1 MSDDYPAPDYF
12 DKNETAYEEMLKTM
26 EEKPFF
32 ERLKMMFEGFTKP
45 KDSGEYKIA
54 KQQLELMT
62 SPIIAFITVSAL
74 VVVMFLIAP
83 AKDADARAHVA
94 EVVQPETVQ
103 DMEEPP
109 PPEEIEPPEVM
120 DFDPEITDV
129 NVNNVTVN
137 APVNAPMSAKP
148 SNVNAVAL
156 VKSPIT
162 MTGVYGAR
170 TTGQIGAARAK
181 FGGSPEVEA
190 CVMRS
195 LRWLKKKQNQD
206 GSWSNV
212 RPAMTGL
219 AILTFLAHGEMPGK
233 SPEFGDTVRKGLQ
246 YLISTQDKGGFFK
259 GEDGNKYAHHIATYA
274 LCEAYAMTRNPEV
287 KEAAEKAV
295 IPIIKGQHA
304 NGGWDYKIAITDRD
318 DTSVMGWASQA
329 IKAAHNCGDLLS
341 DPEYETIMT
350 TDGRKSSLEAA
361 YQLAPKGFLKNFHP
375 EGGFGYTGKHHTSGL
390 SAVGTL
396 CMQLMGQGGHD
407 AVKKTLKVM
416 DDWTIGWGGSGAM
429 IEDKKTG
436 TKKALPLPDGVAT
449 FKQHV
454 GDGACPQYYAYYA
467 TQCMFQAGGERWT
480 RWNKMMSAVYPK
492 VQIISSKETSGYV
505 DHKGQPQEIGYYQND
520 DQHSDRPVMD
530 TCLATLQL
538 EVYYRYLPTFKEVKV
553 DNADIVI
560 GDSAKDVGVEI
571 EF

>member
-1 MSDDYPAPDYF
+1 MADEYPTPDYF
-12 DKNETAYEEMLKTM
+12 GKNETAYEEMLKTM

-32 ERLKMMFEGFTKP
+32 ERMKMMFEGFTKP
-45 KDSGEYKIA
+45 KDSGEYKLA

-62 SPIIAFITVSAL
+62 SPIIAFVTVTVL
-74 VVVMFLIAP
+74 VGVMFLIAP
-83 AKDADARAHVA
+83 AKDADARAHVT

-109 PPEEIEPPEVM
+109 PPEDIEPPEVM

-129 NVNNVTVN
+129 AVNNVEVN

-148 SNVNAVAL
+148 SNVNAVAII
-156 VKSPIT
+156 KSPI
-162 MTGVYGAR
+162 MMSGVFGAR

-181 FGGSPEVEA
+181 YGSSPEVEA
-190 CVMRS
+190 CVMRA
-195 LRWLKKKQNQD
+195 LRWLKTKQNAD
-206 GSWSNV
+206 GSWSAN

-219 AILTFLAHGEMPGK
+219 ALLTFLAHGEVPGK
-233 SPEFGDTVRKGLQ
+233 PEFGDCVRKGME
-246 YLISTQDKGGFFK
+246 YLMRSQDSNGFFK

-287 KEAAEKAV
+287 KEAAEKAL

-329 IKAAHNCGDLLS
+329 IKAGHNAGDLLS

-350 TDGRKSSLEAA
+350 TDGRPSSLEAA
-361 YQLAPKGFLKNFHP
+361 YKLAPKGFLKNYN
-375 EGGFGYTGKHHTSGL
+375 EANGGFGYTGKNPTGL

-396 CMQLMGQGGHD
+396 CMQLMGQGNHE
-407 AVKKTLKVM
+407 AVKKTVRRM
-416 DDWTIGWGGSGAM
+416 EGWTLAWGKDNAKM
-429 IEDKKTG
+429 EG
-436 TKKALPLPDGVAT
+436 T
-449 FKQHV
+449 
-454 GDGACPQYYAYYA
+454 CPQYYAYYA
-467 TQCMFQAGGERWT
+467 TQAMFQASGEHWD
-480 RWNKMMSAVYPK
+480 RWNKTMSAIYPK
-492 VQIISSKETSGYV
+492 VQKISSKETSGYK
-505 DHKGQPQEIGYYQND
+505 DAKGEPQEIGYWEND
-520 DQHSDRPVMD
+520 DAHSDRPVMD
-530 TCLATLQL
+530 TCLTCLQL

-553 DNADIVI
+553 EDADVVI
-560 GDSAKDVGVEI
+560 SDAAKDVGVEI